1 MPQFDTHFFSSL
13 IFWEVI
19 SFAILLAVLWK
30 FAFPPILKTLEE
42 RERKIKESLE
52 QADRHRAEAEQKM
65 QEYEAKLKTASK
77 EAEAVLAQAKERAQR
92 IMEENEQRLKTETQR
107 LKEDATREIEQ
118 ERRRAVQEIRNQTTD
133 MALLVAEK
141 VVGRSL
147 NDADHKRM
155 ADEALA
161 SVAESH
167 QGSRGKG

>member
-13 IFWEVI
+13 IFWEFI
-19 SFAILLAVLWK
+19 SFGILFWVLWK
-30 FAFPPILKTLEE
+30 FAFPPILQTLDE

-77 EAEAVLAQAKERAQR
+77 EAETMLAAAKERAQR
-92 IMEENEQRLKTETQR
+92 IMEENEQRLRTETQR
-107 LKEDATREIEQ
+107 SKEDATREIEQ
-118 ERRRAVQEIRNQTTD
+118 ERRRAIQDIRNQTTE

-161 SVAESH
+161 SVAES
-167 QGSRGKG
+167 RKT

>member
-13 IFWEVI
+13 IFWEFI
-19 SFAILLAVLWK
+19 SFGILFWVLWK
-30 FAFPPILKTLEE
+30 YAFPPILQTLDE

-77 EAEAVLAQAKERAQR
+77 EAETMLSAAKERAQR
-92 IMEENEQRLKTETQR
+92 IMEENEQRLRTETQR
-107 LKEDATREIEQ
+107 SKEDATREIEQ
-118 ERRRAVQEIRNQTTD
+118 ERRRAIQDIRNQTTE

-155 ADEALA
+155 ADEALSA
-161 SVAESH
+161 VAES

>member
-13 IFWEVI
+13 IFWEFI
-19 SFAILLAVLWK
+19 SFGILFWVLWK
-30 FAFPPILKTLEE
+30 FAFPPILQTLDE

-77 EAEAVLAQAKERAQR
+77 EAEAVLAAAKERAQR
-92 IMEENEQRLKTETQR
+92 IMEENEQRLRTETQR
-107 LKEDATREIEQ
+107 SKEDATREIEQ
-118 ERRRAVQEIRNQTTD
+118 ERRRAIQDIRNQTTE

-147 NDADHKRM
+147 TDADHKRM

-161 SVAESH
+161 SIAESH

>member
-13 IFWEVI
+13 IFWEFL
-19 SFAILLAVLWK
+19 SFGILFLVLWK
-30 FAFPPILKTLEE
+30 YAFPPILQTLDE

-77 EAEAVLAQAKERAQR
+77 EAETVLAAAKDRAQR
-92 IMEENEQRLKTETQR
+92 IMEENEQRLRTETQR
-107 LKEDATREIEQ
+107 SKEDAAREIDQ
-118 ERRRAVQEIRNQTTD
+118 ERRRAIQDIRNQTTE

-161 SVAESH
+161 SVAES
-167 QGSRGKG
+167 RKT

>member
-13 IFWEVI
+13 IFWEFI
-19 SFAILLAVLWK
+19 SFGILFWVLWK
-30 FAFPPILKTLEE
+30 FAFPPILQTLDE

-77 EAEAVLAQAKERAQR
+77 EAETLLAAAKERAQR

-107 LKEDATREIEQ
+107 SKEDATREIEQ
-118 ERRRAVQEIRNQTTD
+118 ERRRAIQDIRNQTTE

-161 SVAESH
+161 SIAESH

>member
-13 IFWEVI
+13 IFWEFI
-19 SFAILLAVLWK
+19 SFGILFVVLWK
-30 FAFPPILKTLEE
+30 YAFPPILQTLDE

-65 QEYEAKLKTASK
+65 QEYEAKLKSATK
-77 EAEAVLAQAKERAQR
+77 EADTMLAAAKDRAQR
-92 IMEENEQRLKTETQR
+92 IMEENEQRLRAETQR
-107 LKEDATREIEQ
+107 SREDATREIEQ
-118 ERRRAVQEIRNQTTD
+118 ERRRAIQDIRNQTTE

-147 NDADHKRM
+147 TDADHKRM

-161 SVAESH
+161 SVAES
-167 QGSRGKG
+167 RKT

>member
-13 IFWEVI
+13 IFWEFI
-19 SFAILLAVLWK
+19 SFGILFVVLWK
-30 FAFPPILKTLEE
+30 YAFPPILQTLDE

-65 QEYEAKLKTASK
+65 QEYEAKLKTASR
-77 EAEAVLAQAKERAQR
+77 EAETMLAAAKDRAQR
-92 IMEENEQRLKTETQR
+92 IMEENEQRLRTETQR
-107 LKEDATREIEQ
+107 SKEDATREIEQ
-118 ERRRAVQEIRNQTTD
+118 ERRRAIQDIRNQTTE

-155 ADEALA
+155 ADEALSA
-161 SVAESH
+161 VAES
-167 QGSRGKG
+167 RKG

>member
-13 IFWEVI
+13 IFWEFI
-19 SFAILLAVLWK
+19 SFGILFWVLWK
-30 FAFPPILKTLEE
+30 YAFPPILQTLEE

-65 QEYEAKLKTASK
+65 QEYEAKLKTASR
-77 EAEAVLAQAKERAQR
+77 EAETMLAAAKERAQR
-92 IMEENEQRLKTETQR
+92 IMEENEQRLRTETQR
-107 LKEDATREIEQ
+107 SKEDATREIEQ
-118 ERRRAVQEIRNQTTD
+118 ERRRAIQDIRNQTTE

-155 ADEALA
+155 ADEALSA
-161 SVAESH
+161 VAESE
-167 QGSRGKG
+167 GARGKG

>member
-1 MPQFDTHFFSSL
+1 MPQFDTQFFSSL
-13 IFWEVI
+13 IFWEFI
-19 SFAILLAVLWK
+19 SFGILFWVLWK
-30 FAFPPILKTLEE
+30 FAFPPILQTLDE

-77 EAEAVLAQAKERAQR
+77 EAEMVLAAAKERAQR
-92 IMEENEQRLKTETQR
+92 IMEENEQRLRTETQR
-107 LKEDATREIEQ
+107 AKEDATREIEQ
-118 ERRRAVQEIRNQTTD
+118 ERRRAIQDIRNQTTE

-161 SVAESH
+161 SVAES
-167 QGSRGKG
+167 RKA

>member
-13 IFWEVI
+13 IFWEFL
-19 SFAILLAVLWK
+19 SFGILFWVLWK
-30 FAFPPILKTLEE
+30 FAFPPILQTLDE

-65 QEYEAKLKTASK
+65 QEYEAKLKTASR
-77 EAEAVLAQAKERAQR
+77 EAETLLAAAKERAQR
-92 IMEENEQRLKTETQR
+92 IMEENEQRLRTETQR
-107 LKEDATREIEQ
+107 SKEDATREIDQ
-118 ERRRAVQEIRNQTTD
+118 ERRRAIQDIRNQTTE

-161 SVAESH
+161 SIAESH

>member
-13 IFWEVI
+13 IFWEFI
-19 SFAILLAVLWK
+19 SFGILFWVLWK
-30 FAFPPILKTLEE
+30 FAFPPILQTLDE

-77 EAEAVLAQAKERAQR
+77 EAETMLTAAKERAQR
-92 IMEENEQRLKTETQR
+92 IMEENEQRLRTETQR
-107 LKEDATREIEQ
+107 SKEDATREIDQ
-118 ERRRAVQEIRNQTTD
+118 ERRRAIQEIRNQTTE

-155 ADEALA
+155 ADEALSA
-161 SVAESH
+161 VAES

>member
-1 MPQFDTHFFSSL
+1 MPQFDTQFFSSL
-13 IFWEVI
+13 IFWEFL
-19 SFAILLAVLWK
+19 SFGILFWVLWK
-30 FAFPPILKTLEE
+30 FAFPPILQTLDE

-77 EAEAVLAQAKERAQR
+77 EAETLLAAAKERAQR
-92 IMEENEQRLKTETQR
+92 IMEENEQRLRTETQR
-107 LKEDATREIEQ
+107 SKEDATREIDQ
-118 ERRRAVQEIRNQTTD
+118 ERRRAIQDIRNQTTE

-155 ADEALA
+155 ADEALSA
-161 SVAESH
+161 VAES
-167 QGSRGKG
+167 RKA

>member
-13 IFWEVI
+13 IFWEFI
-19 SFAILLAVLWK
+19 SFGILFWVLWK
-30 FAFPPILKTLEE
+30 FAFPPILQTLDE

-77 EAEAVLAQAKERAQR
+77 EAEMVLAAAKERAQR
-92 IMEENEQRLKTETQR
+92 IMEENEQRLRTETQR
-107 LKEDATREIEQ
+107 AKEDATREIEQ
-118 ERRRAVQEIRNQTTD
+118 ERRRAIQDIRNQTTE

-161 SVAESH
+161 SVAES
-167 QGSRGKG
+167 RKT

>member
-13 IFWEVI
+13 IFWELI
-19 SFAILLAVLWK
+19 SFGILFWVLWK

-92 IMEENEQRLKTETQR
+92 IMEENEQRLRTETQPA
-107 LKEDATREIEQ
+107 KEDATREIEQ
-118 ERRRAVQEIRNQTTD
+118 ERRRAIQDIRNQTTE

-147 NDADHKRM
+147 TDADHKRM

-161 SVAESH
+161 SVAES
-167 QGSRGKG
+167 RKT

>member
-13 IFWEVI
+13 IFWEFL
-19 SFAILLAVLWK
+19 SFGILFWVLWK
-30 FAFPPILKTLEE
+30 FAFPPILQTLDE

-77 EAEAVLAQAKERAQR
+77 EAETLLAAAKERAQR
-92 IMEENEQRLKTETQR
+92 IMEENEQRLRTETQR
-107 LKEDATREIEQ
+107 SKEDATREIDQ
-118 ERRRAVQEIRNQTTD
+118 ERRRAIQDIRNQTTE

-161 SVAESH
+161 SIAES
-167 QGSRGKG
+167 RKT

>member
-13 IFWEVI
+13 IFWEFL
-19 SFAILLAVLWK
+19 SFGILFLVLWK
-30 FAFPPILKTLEE
+30 YAFPPILQTLDE

-77 EAEAVLAQAKERAQR
+77 EAETVLAAAKDRAQR
-92 IMEENEQRLKTETQR
+92 IMEENEQRLRTETQR
-107 LKEDATREIEQ
+107 SKEDAAREIDQ
-118 ERRRAVQEIRNQTTD
+118 ERRRAIQDIRNQTTE

-147 NDADHKRM
+147 NDADQKRM
-155 ADEALA
+155 ADEALSA
-161 SVAESH
+161 VAES
-167 QGSRGKG
+167 RKG

>member
-13 IFWEVI
+13 IFWEFL
-19 SFAILLAVLWK
+19 SFGILFWVLWK
-30 FAFPPILKTLEE
+30 FAFPSILQTLDE

-77 EAEAVLAQAKERAQR
+77 EAETLLAAAKERAQR
-92 IMEENEQRLKTETQR
+92 IMEENEQRLRTETQR
-107 LKEDATREIEQ
+107 SKEDATREIDQ
-118 ERRRAVQEIRNQTTD
+118 ERRRAIQDIRNQTTE

-161 SVAESH
+161 SIAES
-167 QGSRGKG
+167 RKT

>member
-13 IFWEVI
+13 IFWEFL
-19 SFAILLAVLWK
+19 SFGILFWVLWK
-30 FAFPPILKTLEE
+30 FAFPPILQTLDE

-77 EAEAVLAQAKERAQR
+77 EAETLLAAAKERAQR
-92 IMEENEQRLKTETQR
+92 IMEENEQRLKAETQR
-107 LKEDATREIEQ
+107 SKEDATREIDQ
-118 ERRRAVQEIRNQTTD
+118 ERRRAIQDIRNQTTE

-161 SVAESH
+161 SVAES
-167 QGSRGKG
+167 RKT